1 MATAIYIYLTAAMEI
16 IAQPLTTGVEN
27 FKENPN
33 LFYPDW
39 NEETMKYSAVLL
51 TNPVV
56 DSETGELRE
65 MTHYE
70 LVKNGKLNLNNGEYL
85 NDTNK
90 TIVFVEKPNEWSVWD
105 KNTNKWLIDE
115 SLKNKKRGELKNK
128 LLNDLIVAKD
138 KFINQDIEIEI
149 NSKKYIFKNNVYD
162 RENLFTKLSLMNVLG
177 QNKIEKIKVINNL
190 GNVEFISLGIN
201 ELKTLM
207 TKIQDIIEIS
217 DVNEQIALTGMNRYS
232 IEQLQRL
239 EVNEFFVL

>member
-1 MATAIYIYLTAAMEI
+1 MTVYIYDRNSLQKIAMPEVRF
-16 IAQPLTTGVEN
+16 LDR
-27 FKENPN
+27 FKENPS
-33 LFYPDW
+33 LFYPLYDKNTMVYSF
-39 NEETMKYSAVLL
+39 NELI
-51 TNPVV
+51 NPII
-56 DSETGELRE
+56 ENNEIRE

-115 SLKNKKRGELKNK
+115 SLKNKKREELKNK
-128 LLNDLIVAKD
+128 LLNDLIIAKN
-138 KFINQDIEIEI
+138 KFINQEIEIE
-149 NSKKYIFKNNVYD
+149 NNGKKYIFKNTVYD

-190 GNVEFISLGIN
+190 GNVEFITLGLN

-217 DVNEQIALTGMNRYS
+217 DVNEQTALTGMDRYS

-239 EVNEFFVL
+239 DVNEFFVL